1 MARLVVRVAGGTG
14 FGTEALAIAHNS
26 LDNLNLTGAT
36 GAGTGANGRHH
47 IGLTDFCI
55 GQNGRNIQKDHIL
68 PTQLQYRI

>member
-36 GAGTGANGRHH
+36 GAGTGANGRHN

-55 GQNGRNIQKDHIL
+55 GQNGRNIQKDQIL
-68 PTQLQYRI
+68 PTQPQYRI